1 MILPSSRSHKRLSR
15 GFTLIEVMVVVAI
28 IGILAAIAY
37 PSYRDYVIRGAL
49 VDATNG
55 LSAVRADMEKHFQD
69 NRTYASVGAFTSP
82 CLRAGGIVFGDFVVN
97 CSVAPDINGYTLA
110 ATGTAGTNVAGFV
123 FTVTQ
128 ADVRAT
134 TAAPTGWPTC
144 ATRWLTKKG
153 QPCV

>member
-1 MILPSSRSHKRLSR
+1 MKQIQK
-15 GFTLIEVMVVVAI
+15 GFTLIELMIVVAI

-55 LSAVRADMEKHFQD
+55 LSSVRAEMERHFQD

-82 CLRAGGIVFGDFVVN
+82 CLRAGGIAFGDFTVT
-97 CSVAPDINGYTLA
+97 CSVAPTAAVYTLSA
-110 ATGTAGTNVAGFV
+110 SGNAGTNVAGFT
-123 FTVTQ
+123 FTVDQTD
-128 ADVRAT
+128 ARAT

-144 ATRWLTKKG
+144 ATRWLMKKG
-153 QPCV
+153 APC